1 VSFAFEFFLR
11 GPEAFD
17 TRGDFVARS
26 RKAVFFFV
34 GHCPSCFTNLVP
46 AHIGGCDWGANWE
59 TAVQDCGLSL
69 AK

>member
-1 VSFAFEFFLR
+1 MSFAFEFFLR

-26 RKAVFFFV
+26 RKAVFFFRTL
-34 GHCPSCFTNLVP
+34 PILFYDFVP